1 MTTLGKVIGGV
12 SCRCVRWEKEI
23 MEQVAPAGPIY
34 QAGTLSGNPLAM
46 TAGYETLSRLDHG
59 TYDYFKN

>member
-1 MTTLGKVIGGV
+1 
-12 SCRCVRWEKEI
+12 

>member
-1 MTTLGKVIGGV
+1 
-12 SCRCVRWEKEI
+12 

-46 TAGYETLSRLDHG
+46 TAGYETLSRLDHS